1 VGERHGTHAVGEA
14 LQEVLPAVAGGV
26 QHVRSS
32 CISLMICSTTASR
45 RFSRPGNVFAY
56 IDVRDLGQVVQRCLE
71 TDGLGYEVFNVGR

>member
-1 VGERHGTHAVGEA
+1 
-14 LQEVLPAVAGGV
+14 
-26 QHVRSS
+26 
-32 CISLMICSTTASR
+32 MICSTTASR